1 MKKEAIGVLGGTF
14 DPVHTGHLVVA
25 REVRDGLNLNKVIFI
40 PAGEPYF
47 KAATQVTP
55 AKHRLKM
62 VSLALAGEPCFCISD
77 IEIKR
82 NGLSYTVDTIGEL
95 KDKAGPAS
103 EIYFILGWDNLT
115 DLPRWHQ
122 PLRLISLCRLIAV
135 PRVGCPMP
143 DSKKLEEDLML
154 RNCYFFRT
162 KVGDPY
168 YISDSALLTGQTF
181 GGYLDQAFIYDYI
194 NFVADINNRHVFK
207 HGQVNSRPG
216 TNIPF
221 SLFTLQ
227 L

>member
-25 REVRDGLNLNKVIFI
+25 REVRGGLNLNKVLFI

-77 IEIKR
+77 MEIKR

-122 PLRLISLCRLIAV
+122 PLRLISLFRLVAV
-135 PRVGCPMP
+135 PRVGCPVP
-143 DSKKLEEDLML
+143 DLKKLEEAIPGLSKRVIML
-154 RNCYFFRT
+154 EKPQIDIRASVIRQRVAEGLSI
-162 KVGDPY
+162 KHLVPQAVAE
-168 YISDSALLTGQTF
+168 YIQKEGLYQKE
-181 GGYLDQAFIYDYI
+181 
-194 NFVADINNRHVFK
+194 R
-207 HGQVNSRPG
+207 SR
-216 TNIPF
+216 
-221 SLFTLQ
+221 
-227 L
+227 